1 MSFFVTQKA
10 LERLEWEEILAML
23 SERARTPGAR
33 RRCTPGASAGEPDE
47 ASLFEPTRGGVLE
60 RLAETSE
67 ARSILTTGEA
77 LPIGDIPDLEQ
88 TMTRARKDGVLAA
101 RELLNLASTL
111 RATHDTKRLLEVRRE
126 SAPRLADLA
135 ETLVEQRDLERSIET
150 SLEPSGEVRDS
161 ASPTLASARR
171 DTQRIA
177 TEIQAKVSHYLH
189 APNIAPHLSDN
200 YYTIR
205 NNRYVLPVRA
215 DSRGGVPGI
224 VHDASNSGMTLY
236 IEPEPLVELNNQLKR
251 AEITIER
258 EILRI
263 LRELS
268 REAGSAA
275 DCVEANV
282 ATLEVIDL
290 AFARASLSEDLD
302 AVEPEIG
309 DEGILQ
315 LPLLRHPLL
324 PIDTAVPSDM
334 HLGSDFTALILS
346 GPNAGGKTV
355 ALKAAALAV
364 LFARAGMHVLAA
376 EGARVDLFD
385 EVLAHIGDE
394 QDIRENLSTFSAHM
408 ANLADITRRAA
419 DRSLVVLD
427 EIGVGTDPGEGAALA
442 QAVLETLAE
451 RGARVI
457 ATTHYNLLKE
467 MAEVDERFANAS
479 VEFDSETLEPTYR
492 LRMGLPGTSSAT
504 SVAARMGLDAQV
516 IARANE
522 LLDREDRQLD
532 RVLTELSAGRSALE
546 AEQREIA
553 QLKSETEAVRNEH
566 RSKLERLQARR
577 DKLFLS
583 MREELEQSFREAHEQ
598 VASVIRDL
606 QRGGS
611 ARDAATAREK
621 LQAIASDTE
630 ATQREAGLEAP
641 TEESLDPIDW
651 SRASAGDLVQILGG
665 GKGMLSSLP
674 DQRGRVTVQL
684 GSARLSVPMERVG
697 AAEPKREQQPTG
709 RATPRITVTRAASA
723 GEPAEREADADHC
736 DLHGLRV
743 DEALDRLAYALDR
756 AASAG
761 RSSLAISHGRGTGTL
776 RKVVREYLR
785 DCPFISRFATATQ
798 QEGGDGVTVAFF
810 R

>member
-1 MSFFVTQKA
+1 
-10 LERLEWEEILAML
+10 
-23 SERARTPGAR
+23 
-33 RRCTPGASAGEPDE
+33 
-47 ASLFEPTRGGVLE
+47 
-60 RLAETSE
+60 
-67 ARSILTTGEA
+67 
-77 LPIGDIPDLEQ
+77 
-88 TMTRARKDGVLAA
+88 
-101 RELLNLASTL
+101 
-111 RATHDTKRLLEVRRE
+111 
-126 SAPRLADLA
+126 
-135 ETLVEQRDLERSIET
+135 
-150 SLEPSGEVRDS
+150 
-161 ASPTLASARR
+161 
-171 DTQRIA
+171 
-177 TEIQAKVSHYLH
+177 
-189 APNIAPHLSDN
+189 
-200 YYTIR
+200 
-205 NNRYVLPVRA
+205 
-215 DSRGGVPGI
+215 
-224 VHDASNSGMTLY
+224 
-236 IEPEPLVELNNQLKR
+236 
-251 AEITIER
+251 
-258 EILRI
+258 
-263 LRELS
+263 
-268 REAGSAA
+268 
-275 DCVEANV
+275 
-282 ATLEVIDL
+282 
-290 AFARASLSEDLD
+290 
-302 AVEPEIG
+302 
-309 DEGILQ
+309 
-315 LPLLRHPLL
+315 
-324 PIDTAVPSDM
+324 
-334 HLGSDFTALILS
+334 LILS

-355 ALKAAALAV
+355 ALKAAALAA
-364 LFARAGMHVLAA
+364 LFVRAGMHVLAA

-408 ANLADITRRAA
+408 ANLAEITRRAA

-467 MAEVDERFANAS
+467 VAEVDERFANAS

-522 LLDREDRQLD
+522 LLNREDRQLD

-546 AEQREIA
+546 AEKREIA
-553 QLKSETEAVRNEH
+553 QLKSETEAVRDEH

-583 MREELEQSFREAHEQ
+583 MREDLEQSFREAHEH
-598 VASVIRDL
+598 VATVIRDL

-611 ARDAATAREK
+611 ARDAAAAREK

-641 TEESLDPIDW
+641 ADESLNPIDW

-665 GKGMLSSLP
+665 GKGVLSSLP

-697 AAEPKREQQPTG
+697 AAEPPQEQQPAE

-723 GEPAEREADADHC
+723 DGPAELEADADRC

-785 DCPFISRFATATQ
+785 DCPFISRFATAAQ

>member
-1 MSFFVTQKA
+1 MGFLVTQKT
-10 LERLEWEEILAML
+10 LERLEWKEVLAML
-23 SERARTPGAR
+23 GERARTPGVR
-33 RRCTPGASAGEPDE
+33 RRCAVEALEGESLE
-47 ASLFEPTRGGVLE
+47 ASLFEPTRRGVLE
-60 RLAETSE
+60 RLAETGE
-67 ARSILTTGEA
+67 ARNLLAAGEA
-77 LPIGDIPDLEQ
+77 LPLGSIPDLEQ
-88 TMTRARKDGVLAA
+88 TLTRARKDGVLAA
-101 RELLNLASTL
+101 RELLNLASAL
-111 RATHDTKRLLEVRRE
+111 RVTHEARRFLELRRE

-135 ETLVEQRDLERSIET
+135 ETLVEQRDLERDIDA

-177 TEIQAKVSHYLH
+177 SEIQAKLSHYLQ
-189 APNIAPHLSDN
+189 APNITPHLSDT

-215 DSRGGVPGI
+215 DSRGGIAGI

-263 LRELS
+263 LRVLS

-275 DCVEANV
+275 DSIEANI
-282 ATLEVIDL
+282 ATLEIIDL
-290 AFARASLSEDLD
+290 AFARAALAEDFD
-302 AVEPEIG
+302 AVAPEIG
-309 DEGILQ
+309 NDGMLQ
-315 LPLLRHPLL
+315 LPQLRHPLL
-324 PIDTAVPSDM
+324 PIDAAVPSD
-334 HLGSDFTALILS
+334 LRIGSDFTALILS

-355 ALKAAALAV
+355 ALKAAALAA
-364 LFARAGMHVLAA
+364 LFVRAGMHVLAA

-394 QDIRENLSTFSAHM
+394 QDISENLSTFSAHM
-408 ANLADITRRAA
+408 ANLADITRRATN
-419 DRSLVVLD
+419 RSLVVLD

-442 QAVLETLAE
+442 QAALETLAD

-467 MAEVDERFANAS
+467 MAEVDARFANAS

-504 SVAARMGLDAQV
+504 SVAARMGLDARV

-532 RVLTELSAGRSALE
+532 RVLAELSASRSALE

-553 QLKSETEAVRNEH
+553 ELKSETEAVRDEH
-566 RSKLERLQARR
+566 RAKLERLQARR

-583 MREELEQSFREAHEQ
+583 MREDLEQSFRDAHEQ
-598 VASVIRDL
+598 VASVIREL

-611 ARDAATAREK
+611 ARDAAAAREK
-621 LQAIASDTE
+621 LQAIASDAE
-630 ATQREAGLEAP
+630 ASQREAGLEAP
-641 TEESLDPIDW
+641 TDELLNPIDW
-651 SRASAGDLVQILGG
+651 PRAAAGDLVQILGG
-665 GKGMLSSLP
+665 GRGVLSSLP

-697 AAEPKREQQPTG
+697 AAEPTENAQPAP
-709 RATPRITVTRAASA
+709 RAKPRITVTRSASA
-723 GEPAEREADADHC
+723 EGPAELEADADRC

-756 AASAG
+756 AASVG
-761 RSSLAISHGRGTGTL
+761 RPTLAISHGRGTGTL

-785 DCPFISRFATATQ
+785 DCPFISHFATAAQ
-798 QEGGDGVTVAFF
+798 QDGGDGVTIAFF